1 MRILDIYKKQQIRKA
16 VPSLDLMNSNEYTW
30 NQVDEIMKAIREAV
44 EEMRNSNQSII
55 VNNGMQEIF
64 L

>member
-30 NQVDEIMKAIREAV
+30 NQVDEIMKAIKEAV

-64 L
+64 